1 MRYKS
6 FIYIIQILCRCCAIF
21 FILFDELKSSGGRL
35 SIRLSLYQS
44 RILFFLLLVL
54 FLFSNDCKYERENK
68 KIKQGGEKNL
78 RGLMRA
84 LKINSRQQ
92 NPVEIISSNMS
103 FFIEMDGRWAD
114 TFIFLFIYYWFE
126 MIYMGVRI
134 MVHFYSGALLEK
146 IFFETD
152 LAKLLF

>member
-1 MRYKS
+1 MLCYFFHTLRWIEKLGGKTFNPS
-6 FIYIIQILCRCCAIF
+6 ILISKPNPF
-21 FILFDELKSSGGRL
+21 
-35 SIRLSLYQS
+35 
-44 RILFFLLLVL
+44 FFLLLVL